1 MTTDIKVLFGKRLR
15 KLRRMRDWTQEE
27 MAEKCGMSSDFI
39 SQLERGKNSPSLD
52 TLQKLAEVLEV
63 PIAEFFT
70 QPDAGK

>member
-1 MTTDIKVLFGKRLR
+1 MTTDIKILFGKRLR

-70 QPDAGK
+70 QPDA